1 MTYQLVGSILIL
13 YLKQRN
19 KLPEDHL
26 RMNWMQCWVFIK
38 KIYSFY
44 RDLEQFNE
52 KAVGVF
58 SWFENVQLAIGLG
71 AKIDEWR
78 RRRLF
83 RGRCG
88 QELGGGVR

>member
-1 MTYQLVGSILIL
+1 MSRSY
-13 YLKQRN
+13 
-19 KLPEDHL
+19 D
-26 RMNWMQCWVFIK
+26 
-38 KIYSFY
+38 FY

-83 RGRCG
+83 KGTVWARAGRRGAVMRNLSCPE
-88 QELGGGVR
+88 EL